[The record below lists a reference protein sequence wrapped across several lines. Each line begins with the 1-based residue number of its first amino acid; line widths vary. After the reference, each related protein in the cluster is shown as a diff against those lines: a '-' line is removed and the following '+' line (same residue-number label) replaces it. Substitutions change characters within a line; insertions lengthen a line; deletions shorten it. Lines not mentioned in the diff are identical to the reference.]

1 MTIEI
6 RQLVIRAVVQPDP
19 DPDPGSRSFQP
30 AENSSLF
37 DRQGAVHPVA
47 QEATVDSLVA
57 TCVRIVLRRME
68 RSRDR

>member
-19 DPDPGSRSFQP
+19 DPGSRSSSHAAAKSFPFDQQAALNP
-30 AENSSLF
+30 AL
-37 DRQGAVHPVA
+37 
-47 QEATVDSLVA
+47 QEAMLDSLVA
-57 TCVRIVLRRME
+57 TCVRTVLRRLE

>member
-19 DPDPGSRSFQP
+19 DPRSRSSSQAAAASSPFDQQAAVNP
-30 AENSSLF
+30 A
-37 DRQGAVHPVA
+37 A
-47 QEATVDSLVA
+47 QEAMLDSLVA
-57 TCVRIVLRRME
+57 TCVRTVLRRLE